1 MISLLGRKGYEEA
14 LTESP
19 VAARLETTFS
29 SQDKSTVSTLLVL
42 SFAVSYALGL
52 QETASKLETLTLLP
66 SEAGLV
72 AVLAA
77 DGIVDYRI
85 VQEQRPEPRVIL
97 DVLGVSNPLR
107 HYYPSESHPFLVR
120 VLMYEYPE
128 ATNPKGTGP
137 LARVVF
143 ELKREMDYSVSQTE
157 HELHITFTD
166 HALLAES
173 DHDIVPPTP
182 EDADASENGGNGEN
196 GETAETAENGD
207 EADPPPESDL
217 VDAETSAL
225 EEVADSNI
233 PSNVSIEPGDVPLS
247 LFFLT
252 ATGENIDYRL
262 GREDVIEIRVFEL
275 DQLNRTVRVS
285 GDGSIEL
292 PLVGRLPASGMTTEE
307 VAEEVASRLRDR
319 YVQNPQVSIF
329 ILEFNSRKVSLLGA
343 VQAPASYALV
353 GQRRLLE
360 ILADAGSLTSDAGQ
374 TLYIFRQTAEG
385 RSARLTVPLNELLLY
400 GDPRWNIV
408 LMPGDVLSVPPE
420 AAIAISVLGAVNS
433 PGVHKLPVGDRATLL
448 KAIALASGLNERASK
463 KVQVRRHENGKE
475 TVIKV
480 NLGDILSG
488 KTPDLIL
495 QEGDV
500 VVVNES
506 FF

>member
-1 MISLLGRKGYEEA
+1 M
-14 LTESP
+14 TEST
-19 VAARLETTFS
+19 VAAKLETTFLH
-29 SQDKSTVSTLLVL
+29 KTKPTVSTLLVL
-42 SFAVSYALGL
+42 SFAVSSALGL

-85 VQEQRPEPRVIL
+85 VREQHPEPRIIL
-97 DVLGVSNPLR
+97 DVLGVANPLR
-107 HYYPSESHPFLVR
+107 HYYPSEPHPFLQR

-143 ELKREMDYSVSQTE
+143 ELKRDVDYVVSQTGR
-157 HELHITFTD
+157 ELHVTFTD
-166 HALLAES
+166 YALLAQS
-173 DHDIVPPTP
+173 DLDIVPSTP
-182 EDADASENGGNGEN
+182 EDAIASENGEN
-196 GETAETAENGD
+196 GENENNGD
-207 EADPPPESDL
+207 AEDPPPESDL
-217 VDAETSAL
+217 GAAETSAL
-225 EEVADSNI
+225 EEIADSNI
-233 PSNVSIEPGDVPLS
+233 PSDVSIEPGDVPLS
-247 LFFLT
+247 LFFRA
-252 ATGENIDYRL
+252 ATGENMDYRL

-285 GDGSIEL
+285 GDGSVEL
-292 PLVGRLPASGMTTEE
+292 PLVGRLPASGMTAEE

-343 VQAPASYALV
+343 VQIPASYALV
-353 GQRRLLE
+353 GQRGLLE
-360 ILADAGSLTSDAGQ
+360 ILAEAGSLTSDAGQ
-374 TLYIFRQTAEG
+374 TLYIFRRTADG

-400 GDPRWNIV
+400 GDPRWNIG
-408 LMPGDVLSVPPE
+408 LMAGDVISVPPE
-420 AAIAISVLGAVNS
+420 AAIAISLLGALNS

-448 KAIALASGLNERASK
+448 KAIALAGGLNERASK
-463 KVQVRRHENGKE
+463 KVQIRRRENGKE